1 MGHRRAWRIL
11 LQPRRQ
17 SRLVVVLLTSPSRAQ
32 MDRVVP
38 RVLRAT
44 PQVAAVDSFRW
55 PAAITAARREVPAGK
70 AAVRIPVPLPCPSPV
85 ATPSSVAPPAVCA
98 AGTAMC
104 VLRPRRY
111 PAVETAIAIAKT
123 APTAQAG
130 KGAEAMR
137 TESPTVAG
145 VREIFADPSL
155 LGDLG
160 GCPLLP
166 LVLHARPAGRV
177 GPGGEGIYRKG

>member
-17 SRLVVVLLTSPSRAQ
+17 SRLVVVLLTTPSRAQ
-32 MDRVVP
+32 MDCVVP

-44 PQVAAVDSFRW
+44 PQVAAVGSFRW
-55 PAAITAARREVPAGK
+55 PAATTAARREVPAGK

-85 ATPSSVAPPAVCA
+85 ATPSSVVPPAVCA

-104 VLRPRRY
+104 GLRPRRY

-130 KGAEAMR
+130 RVSEAMR
-137 TESPTVAG
+137 TESPT
-145 VREIFADPSL
+145 FADVRAIVPDPTL
-155 LGDLG
+155 PADLG
-160 GCPLLP
+160 
-166 LVLHARPAGRV
+166 ARPPLPPVRQAA
-177 GPGGEGIYRKG
+177 PGGW